1 MSSPFA
7 DWTEADWEDYMATSP
22 ETNKPAP
29 RKVDPTLPIAL
40 KRGLMLMYLNE
51 LKPTKAPKKIA
62 ELKRISCFVK
72 KFVQ

>member
-29 RKVDPTLPIAL
+29 RKVDPMLPTAL

-51 LKPTKAPKKIA
+51 MKPTKAPKKVA
-62 ELKRISCFVK
+62 EMEKISRLVRRFVA
-72 KFVQ
+72 